1 MSASHGP
8 AIALSLRGDDAF
20 AVEQGGALGHYDA
33 DGKRTTEITL
43 PRGAVQASPFE
54 GAWLVRVPGQPHLAP
69 SNAKPVKGKLS
80 VFAEGTSDVTSFFV
94 SAAGVAV
101 ARTDGLE
108 LWTHAGKL
116 RWTVPGSWVATAIV
130 PGHVVALAEDG
141 SLAFTAMRD
150 GSTVGTL
157 HLASTEAASEWRLA
171 PIDAGRVVLA
181 LGDWLVWI
189 DIATHKTIRRVRA
202 RDKVT
207 ALGADAS
214 WVVCATDTGWV
225 QAFSA
230 DTGEPGGAFE
240 TEQGKLTALALGK
253 KTLFTGGEQ
262 PAVRAFPRAKLEV
275 ASATVSPVTL
285 ERVKRT

>member
-101 ARTDGLE
+101 A
-108 LWTHAGKL
+108 L
-116 RWTVPGSWVATAIV
+116 RGAAAV
-130 PGHVVALAEDG
+130 
-141 SLAFTAMRD
+141 SLP
-150 GSTVGTL
+150 SK
-157 HLASTEAASEWRLA
+157 RL
-171 PIDAGRVVLA
+171 
-181 LGDWLVWI
+181 
-189 DIATHKTIRRVRA
+189 
-202 RDKVT
+202 
-207 ALGADAS
+207 
-214 WVVCATDTGWV
+214 
-225 QAFSA
+225 
-230 DTGEPGGAFE
+230 
-240 TEQGKLTALALGK
+240 
-253 KTLFTGGEQ
+253 
-262 PAVRAFPRAKLEV
+262 
-275 ASATVSPVTL
+275 
-285 ERVKRT
+285 